1 MSEQVK
7 FQTNENLKPAEI
19 LMRLRAQFG
28 DETLSRIQLY
38 NWTDSF
44 KRARREVEN
53 MRRLY
58 LLQRKLS
65 SALFGT
71 RKASYSSI
79 F

>member
-1 MSEQVK
+1 
-7 FQTNENLKPAEI
+7 
-19 LMRLRAQFG
+19 
-28 DETLSRIQLY
+28 
-38 NWTDSF
+38 
-44 KRARREVEN
+44 

-79 F
+79 FWQNNELSVQLIIINFLKTV